1 MIDLHA
7 HILPGFD
14 DGVGTEDESVEFA
27 RTAVADGIR
36 TLVATPHCKDG
47 FFENGRAGI
56 LAGVER
62 LRARLS
68 AESVPLEIVPGAEV
82 HLAPDLPA
90 RVRDGRAPTL
100 ADNGRTLLL
109 ELSLSQYPVDLEN
122 LVFRLRL
129 AGVLTVFAHPERIRY
144 FQEDVARYEAVV
156 RLGAFGQIT
165 AGSVLGDFG
174 REAKE
179 FGEELM
185 RRRLIH
191 VIASDSHDLRGRP
204 PRIRDA
210 VRAVADTLGE
220 REAAAMVEEA
230 PRALLE
236 GREPEAPG
244 PGREEPRRRG
254 WLARLFRGSGGV

>member
-144 FQEDVARYEAVV
+144 FQEDVRRYEAVV

-165 AGSVLGDFG
+165 AGRD
-174 REAKE
+174 
-179 FGEELM
+179 
-185 RRRLIH
+185 RRLVAGPHTCVGPATGQAHTDQEFRIFR
-191 VIASDSHDLRGRP
+191 ADSSLTSETCGMP
-204 PRIRDA
+204 
-210 VRAVADTLGE
+210 VSRAVSRL
-220 REAAAMVEEA
+220 
-230 PRALLE
+230 
-236 GREPEAPG
+236 PEKMSLRLISFSENFRTPAISCCTPQAS
-244 PGREEPRRRG
+244 
-254 WLARLFRGSGGV
+254 LSARV